1 MNGDLQQENLQQTF
15 MLEEETGERNML
27 ERHCR
32 EMRKDCLV
40 MAKAAG
46 GEGFHFGASL
56 SIIEIVAVL
65 YLRVM
70 HIGKHLFR
78 SEERD
83 RFILSKGH
91 GVPAI
96 YAVLERMNVLSQE
109 DLLTFKKE
117 GSALSGH
124 PCRNESL
131 GIDFSSGSLGQGL
144 SYGVGVAL
152 ALKRKG
158 NENARVFVLLGDGEC
173 DEGSVWEAAM
183 AAAKYRLNHLVV
195 IVDRNGMQY
204 DGETEQVMPI
214 ESLEEK
220 WKAFGWDA
228 WGVDGHDTEQL
239 KRAFRKES
247 DRPRAIIAHTVK
259 GKGISFMEH
268 EGQWHHG
275 MMTAAQEEQAWK
287 EVVGDED

>member
-1 MNGDLQQENLQQTF
+1 MEKRL
-15 MLEEETGERNML
+15 LEKDCL
-27 ERHCR
+27 

-46 GEGFHFGASL
+46 SEGFHFGASL

-70 HIGKHLFR
+70 RIGKDLFQ
-78 SEERD
+78 SQWRD

-96 YAVLERMNVLSQE
+96 YAALERMGVLSRE
-109 DLLTFKKE
+109 DLLTFKGE

-124 PCRNESL
+124 PCKNESL
-131 GIDFSSGSLGQGL
+131 GIEFSSGSLGQGL

-158 NENARVFVLLGDGEC
+158 NRDARVFVLLGDGEC

-183 AAAKYRLNHLVV
+183 AAAKYRLDHLTV
-195 IVDRNGMQY
+195 IVDRNRLQY

-228 WGVDGHDTEQL
+228 CNVDGHDLEQL
-239 KRAFRKES
+239 EMACRKES
-247 DRPRAIIAHTVK
+247 DRPRAIIANTVK

-268 EGQWHHG
+268 DAQWHHG
-275 MMTAAQEEQAWK
+275 MMTTTQEAQAWK
-287 EVVGDED
+287 EVAGDED

>member
-1 MNGDLQQENLQQTF
+1 MKGDFLQNNL
-15 MLEEETGERNML
+15 LEIEAGEQNML
-27 ERHCR
+27 EGHCR
-32 EMRKDCLV
+32 EMRKNCLV

-70 HIGKHLFR
+70 QIGKHLFQ

-96 YAVLERMNVLSQE
+96 YAVLERMNVLSRE
-109 DLLTFKKE
+109 DLLTFKRE
-117 GSALSGH
+117 GSDLSGH
-124 PCRNESL
+124 PCKNESL
-131 GIDFSSGSLGQGL
+131 GIEFSSGSLGQGL

-152 ALKRKG
+152 ALRRKG
-158 NENARVFVLLGDGEC
+158 NGNARVFVLLGDGEC

-183 AAAKYRLNHLVV
+183 AAAKHGLNHLTV
-195 IVDRNGMQY
+195 IVDWNHMQY
-204 DGETEQVMPI
+204 DGDTEQVMPM
-214 ESLEEK
+214 ESLEAK

-228 WGVDGHDTEQL
+228 CHVDGHDLELLEMTL
-239 KRAFRKES
+239 GKES
-247 DRPRAIIAHTVK
+247 ARPRAIIADTVK

-268 EGQWHHG
+268 EAQWHHG

>member
-1 MNGDLQQENLQQTF
+1 MKMET
-15 MLEEETGERNML
+15 EEKNML

-70 HIGKHLFR
+70 HIGKHLFQ

-91 GVPAI
+91 GVPAV
-96 YAVLERMNVLSQE
+96 YGVLERMNVLSQE
-109 DLLTFKKE
+109 DLLTFKKQ

-124 PCRNESL
+124 PCRNEAL
-131 GIDFSSGSLGQGL
+131 GIEFSSGSLGQGL

-158 NENARVFVLLGDGEC
+158 KESARVFVLLGDGEC

-183 AAAKYRLNHLVV
+183 AAAKYRLNHLTV
-195 IVDRNGMQY
+195 IVDRNHMQY
-204 DGETEQVMPI
+204 DGETEQVMPV
-214 ESLEEK
+214 ESLEDK
-220 WKAFGWDA
+220 WKAFGWDVCD
-228 WGVDGHDTEQL
+228 VDGHDIEQL
-239 KRAFRKES
+239 ERAFRKES
-247 DRPRAIIAHTVK
+247 ARPKAIIADTVK

-268 EGQWHHG
+268 EAQWHHG
-275 MMTAAQEEQAWK
+275 IMTVTQEEQAWK